1 MSRDLF
7 TATIEEFQRRT
18 PFRPFTVVTMSG
30 RRQEVDHPR
39 AIVVRDGVALYA
51 APGGIPVIFDHESV
65 DQVIGDLAGQP
76 SEGG

>member
-1 MSRDLF
+1 MNRDVF
-7 TATIEEFQRRT
+7 TATIQEFQERT

-65 DQVIGDLAGQP
+65 DQVIGDLADQMAG
-76 SEGG
+76 